1 MKYYGKLHPLHIA
14 VLEGS
19 AQLIVNSLLS
29 NSNLLGLKDY
39 RGNNILHLMA
49 HSKKSTQE
57 QIDFNRWVLRDLIP
71 RI

>member
-49 HSKKSTQE
+49 HSKKST
-57 QIDFNRWVLRDLIP
+57 
-71 RI
+71 